1 LDEYQ
6 VLYFVLKYFCAQDNL
21 YFSLK
26 KEFVMQILV
35 IAATSFELQPFLEV
49 ASTYDRCDTL
59 ITGVGMVA
67 TAFALGRAL
76 HEKKY
81 DLLINIGIGGCLDRH
96 VEIGSVIQV
105 VSESFVE
112 LGAEDGNNFIP
123 IDQLG
128 YGKSKFSSCLLADKE
143 LRLPFLKQ
151 GEGITVNKVHGHT
164 ESIEKIQKLH
174 PNSLVESMEGAA
186 VFYAADKMTVPVIE
200 IRGISNYVEKR
211 NRATWNIP
219 LAIMNSNKALIKTL
233 EYLSNLYLKI

>member
-1 LDEYQ
+1 
-6 VLYFVLKYFCAQDNL
+6 
-21 YFSLK
+21 
-26 KEFVMQILV
+26 MQILV

-112 LGAEDGNNFIP
+112 LGAEDGHNFIP

-164 ESIEKIQKLH
+164 ESIEKVQKLH

-200 IRGISNYVEKR
+200 IRGVSNYVEKR

>member
-1 LDEYQ
+1 
-6 VLYFVLKYFCAQDNL
+6 
-21 YFSLK
+21 
-26 KEFVMQILV
+26 MQILV

-49 ASTYDRCDTL
+49 ISNYDQCDTL
-59 ITGVGMVA
+59 VTGVGMVA
-67 TAFALGRAL
+67 TAFELGRVL

-81 DLLINIGIGGCLDRH
+81 DLLINIGIGGCLDRTI
-96 VEIGSVIQV
+96 EIGSVVQV
-105 VSESFVE
+105 VTESFVE
-112 LGAEDGNNFIP
+112 LGAEDGHNFIP

-128 YGKSKFSSCLLADKE
+128 YGKSSFTSCLWKDKE

-151 GEGITVNKVHGHT
+151 GEGITVNKVHGST
-164 ESIEKIQKLH
+164 ESIEKIKKLH
-174 PNSLVESMEGAA
+174 PGSLLESMEGAA

-233 EYLSNLYLKI
+233 EYLNNLYSKI

>member
-1 LDEYQ
+1 
-6 VLYFVLKYFCAQDNL
+6 
-21 YFSLK
+21 
-26 KEFVMQILV
+26 MQILV

-233 EYLSNLYLKI
+233 EYLSNLYLKNLI

>member
-1 LDEYQ
+1 
-6 VLYFVLKYFCAQDNL
+6 
-21 YFSLK
+21 
-26 KEFVMQILV
+26 MRILV

-112 LGAEDGNNFIP
+112 LGAEDGHNFIP

-164 ESIEKIQKLH
+164 ESIEKVQKLH

-200 IRGISNYVEKR
+200 IRGVSNYVEKR

>member
-1 LDEYQ
+1 
-6 VLYFVLKYFCAQDNL
+6 
-21 YFSLK
+21 
-26 KEFVMQILV
+26 MQILI

-49 ASTYDRCDTL
+49 VSNYGQCDTL

-67 TAFALGRAL
+67 TAFELGRVL

-96 VEIGSVIQV
+96 VEIGSVVQV

-112 LGAEDGNNFIP
+112 LGAEDGQNFIP

-128 YGKSKFSSCLLADKE
+128 YGRSTFTSSLLNDKE
-143 LRLPFLKQ
+143 LRLPFLKH
-151 GEGITVNKVHGHT
+151 GEGITVNKVHGST

-174 PNSLVESMEGAA
+174 PDSLVESMEGAA

-233 EYLSNLYLKI
+233 EYLNNLYSKI

>member
-1 LDEYQ
+1 
-6 VLYFVLKYFCAQDNL
+6 
-21 YFSLK
+21 
-26 KEFVMQILV
+26 MQILV
-35 IAATSFELQPFLEV
+35 VAATSFELQPFLEV

-67 TAFALGRAL
+67 TAFALGRVL

-105 VSESFVE
+105 VSESFIE
-112 LGAEDGNNFIP
+112 LGAEDGHNFIP

-151 GEGITVNKVHGHT
+151 GEGITVNKVHGRT
-164 ESIEKIQKLH
+164 ESIEKILKLH

-186 VFYAADKMTVPVIE
+186 VFFAADKMAVPVIE

>member
-1 LDEYQ
+1 
-6 VLYFVLKYFCAQDNL
+6 
-21 YFSLK
+21 
-26 KEFVMQILV
+26 MQILI

-49 ASTYDRCDTL
+49 VSNYDQCDTL
-59 ITGVGMVA
+59 VTGVGMVA
-67 TAFALGRAL
+67 TAFELGRML

-81 DLLINIGIGGCLDRH
+81 DLLINVGIGGCLDRTI
-96 VEIGSVIQV
+96 EIGSVIQI

-112 LGAEDGNNFIP
+112 LGAEDGHNFIP

-128 YGKSKFSSCLLADKE
+128 YGRSTFTSSLLNDKE

-151 GEGITVNKVHGHT
+151 GEGITVNKVHGST
-164 ESIEKIQKLH
+164 ESIEKIKKRH

-186 VFYAADKMTVPVIE
+186 VFYAADKMTIPVIE
-200 IRGISNYVEKR
+200 IRGISNYVERR

-233 EYLSNLYLKI
+233 EYLNNLYSKI

>member
-1 LDEYQ
+1 
-6 VLYFVLKYFCAQDNL
+6 
-21 YFSLK
+21 
-26 KEFVMQILV
+26 MQILV

-112 LGAEDGNNFIP
+112 LGAEDGHNFIP

-186 VFYAADKMTVPVIE
+186 VFYAADKITVPVIE

>member
-1 LDEYQ
+1 
-6 VLYFVLKYFCAQDNL
+6 
-21 YFSLK
+21 
-26 KEFVMQILV
+26 MRILV
-35 IAATSFELQPFLEV
+35 IAATSFELRPFLEV

-112 LGAEDGNNFIP
+112 LGAEDGHNFIP

-164 ESIEKIQKLH
+164 ESIEKVQKLH

>member
-1 LDEYQ
+1 
-6 VLYFVLKYFCAQDNL
+6 
-21 YFSLK
+21 
-26 KEFVMQILV
+26 MQILV
-35 IAATSFELQPFLEV
+35 VAATSFELQPFLEV

-67 TAFALGRAL
+67 TAFALGRVL

-105 VSESFVE
+105 VSESFIE
-112 LGAEDGNNFIP
+112 LGAEDGHNFIP

-128 YGKSKFSSCLLADKE
+128 YGKSRFSSCLLADKE

-151 GEGITVNKVHGHT
+151 GEGITVNKVHGRT
-164 ESIEKIQKLH
+164 ESIEKILKLH

-186 VFYAADKMTVPVIE
+186 VFFAADKMAVPVIE

>member
-1 LDEYQ
+1 
-6 VLYFVLKYFCAQDNL
+6 
-21 YFSLK
+21 
-26 KEFVMQILV
+26 MRILV

-112 LGAEDGNNFIP
+112 LGAEDGHNFIP

-128 YGKSKFSSCLLADKE
+128 YGKSKFSSCSLADKE

-164 ESIEKIQKLH
+164 ESIEKVQKLH

-200 IRGISNYVEKR
+200 IRGVSNYVEKR

>member
-1 LDEYQ
+1 
-6 VLYFVLKYFCAQDNL
+6 
-21 YFSLK
+21 
-26 KEFVMQILV
+26 MQILV

-49 ASTYDRCDTL
+49 ASNYGQCDIL
-59 ITGVGMVA
+59 VTGVGMVA
-67 TAFALGRAL
+67 TAFELGRVL

-96 VEIGSVIQV
+96 VEIGAVVQV

-112 LGAEDGNNFIP
+112 LGAEDGHNFIP

-128 YGKSKFSSCLLADKE
+128 YGKSKFTSCLLHDKE
-143 LRLPFLKQ
+143 LRMPFLRQ
-151 GEGITVNKVHGHT
+151 GEGITVNKVHGNT

-174 PNSLVESMEGAA
+174 PDSLVESMEGAA

-233 EYLSNLYLKI
+233 EYLNGLYSKI

>member
-1 LDEYQ
+1 
-6 VLYFVLKYFCAQDNL
+6 
-21 YFSLK
+21 
-26 KEFVMQILV
+26 MQILV
-35 IAATSFELQPFLEV
+35 VAATSFELQPFLEL

-67 TAFALGRAL
+67 TAFALGRVL

-105 VSESFVE
+105 VSESFIE
-112 LGAEDGNNFIP
+112 LGAEDGHNFIP

-128 YGKSKFSSCLLADKE
+128 YGKSRFSSCLLADKE

-151 GEGITVNKVHGHT
+151 GEGITVNKVHGRT
-164 ESIEKIQKLH
+164 ESIEKILKLH

-186 VFYAADKMTVPVIE
+186 VFFAADKMAVPVIE

>member
-1 LDEYQ
+1 
-6 VLYFVLKYFCAQDNL
+6 
-21 YFSLK
+21 
-26 KEFVMQILV
+26 MQILV
-35 IAATSFELQPFLEV
+35 VAATSFELQAFLEV

-67 TAFALGRAL
+67 TAFALGRVL

-105 VSESFVE
+105 VSESFIE
-112 LGAEDGNNFIP
+112 LGAEDGHNFIP

-164 ESIEKIQKLH
+164 ESIEKILKLH

-186 VFYAADKMTVPVIE
+186 VFFAADKMAVPVIE

>member
-1 LDEYQ
+1 
-6 VLYFVLKYFCAQDNL
+6 
-21 YFSLK
+21 
-26 KEFVMQILV
+26 MQILI

-49 ASTYDRCDTL
+49 VSNYDQCDTL
-59 ITGVGMVA
+59 VTGVGMVA
-67 TAFALGRAL
+67 TGFELGRML

-81 DLLINIGIGGCLDRH
+81 DLLINVGIGGCLDRTI
-96 VEIGSVIQV
+96 EIGSVIQV

-112 LGAEDGNNFIP
+112 LGAEDGHNFIP

-128 YGKSKFSSCLLADKE
+128 YGRSTFTSRLLNDKE

-151 GEGITVNKVHGHT
+151 GEGITVNKVHGST
-164 ESIEKIQKLH
+164 ESIEKIKKLH

-186 VFYAADKMTVPVIE
+186 VFYAADKMTIPVIE
-200 IRGISNYVEKR
+200 IRGISNYVERR

-233 EYLSNLYLKI
+233 EYLNNLYSKI

>member
-1 LDEYQ
+1 
-6 VLYFVLKYFCAQDNL
+6 
-21 YFSLK
+21 
-26 KEFVMQILV
+26 MQILI

-49 ASTYDRCDTL
+49 VSNYDQCDTL
-59 ITGVGMVA
+59 VTGVGMVA
-67 TAFALGRAL
+67 TGFELGRML

-81 DLLINIGIGGCLDRH
+81 DLLINVGIGGCLDRTI
-96 VEIGSVIQV
+96 EIGSVIQV

-112 LGAEDGNNFIP
+112 LGAEDGHNFIP

-128 YGKSKFSSCLLADKE
+128 YGRSTFTSSLLNDKE

-151 GEGITVNKVHGHT
+151 GEGITVNKVHGST
-164 ESIEKIQKLH
+164 ESIEKIKKLH

-186 VFYAADKMTVPVIE
+186 VFYAADKMTIPVIE
-200 IRGISNYVEKR
+200 IRGISNYVERR

-233 EYLSNLYLKI
+233 EYLNNLYSKI

>member
-1 LDEYQ
+1 
-6 VLYFVLKYFCAQDNL
+6 
-21 YFSLK
+21 
-26 KEFVMQILV
+26 MQILV

-112 LGAEDGNNFIP
+112 LGAEDGHNFIP

>member
-1 LDEYQ
+1 
-6 VLYFVLKYFCAQDNL
+6 
-21 YFSLK
+21 
-26 KEFVMQILV
+26 MQILV

>member
-1 LDEYQ
+1 
-6 VLYFVLKYFCAQDNL
+6 
-21 YFSLK
+21 
-26 KEFVMQILV
+26 MQILV

-49 ASTYDRCDTL
+49 VPNYSQCDTL

-67 TAFALGRAL
+67 TAFELGRVL

-96 VEIGSVIQV
+96 IKIGSVVQV

-112 LGAEDGNNFIP
+112 LGAEDGHNFIP

-128 YGKSKFSSCLLADKE
+128 YGRSTFTSSLLNDKE
-143 LRLPFLKQ
+143 LRLPFLKH
-151 GEGITVNKVHGHT
+151 GEGITVNKVHGST
-164 ESIEKIQKLH
+164 ESIEKIKKLH

-186 VFYAADKMTVPVIE
+186 VFYAADKMTIPVIE
-200 IRGISNYVEKR
+200 IRGISNYVERR

-233 EYLSNLYLKI
+233 EYLNNLYSKI